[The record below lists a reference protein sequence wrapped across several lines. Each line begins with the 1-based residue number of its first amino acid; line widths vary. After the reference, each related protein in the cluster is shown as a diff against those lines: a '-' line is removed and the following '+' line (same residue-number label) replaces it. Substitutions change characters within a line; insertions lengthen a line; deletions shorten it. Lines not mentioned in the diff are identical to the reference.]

1 MNIVRLT
8 FVLSMVPVWGS
19 ESPGILTPTQH
30 HFPDFDTIEQA
41 PASNRRAENETEL
54 NLIKEP
60 YGSIEIRNSRI
71 VSLGEALDNQPK
83 LSHLD
88 LSDSV
93 VPWKEYHNRTFCS
106 SCPNLKSIIL
116 NNSLG
121 QISALGFLREY
132 CATDFLYLIVQD
144 KCVLHIIDRD
154 TKTEYKQDELKTM
167 IRSVLEERASKKPAS
182 PDLVAR
188 SLEYASWFGSLCL
201 EKGSQYVSL
210 AIEHFRQEPAAHQAS
225 AAPTSLSQQHD
236 DCDFEDE
243 ED

>member
-1 MNIVRLT
+1 MNMVRLT

-19 ESPGILTPTQH
+19 EHPTALTPIQPL
-30 HFPDFDTIEQA
+30 FPDFETIEKA

-60 YGSIEIRNSRI
+60 YGSIAIRNSRI
-71 VSLGEALDNQPK
+71 VSLGRALDNQPK
-83 LSHLD
+83 LLDLD

-106 SCPNLKSIIL
+106 SCPNLKSVIL

-154 TKTEYKQDELKTM
+154 TKTEYKQEELKTM
-167 IRSVLEERASKKPAS
+167 IRSVLEERASEKVTS
-182 PDLVAR
+182 PDLVAHG
-188 SLEYASWFGSLCL
+188 LEYALWFRKLCL
-201 EKGSQYVSL
+201 DQGSQCISM
-210 AIEHFRQEPAAHQAS
+210 AINHFKTEAAPHQAS
-225 AAPTSLSQQHD
+225 AAPTSLSQQDD
-236 DCDFEDE
+236 DCDFED
-243 ED
+243 